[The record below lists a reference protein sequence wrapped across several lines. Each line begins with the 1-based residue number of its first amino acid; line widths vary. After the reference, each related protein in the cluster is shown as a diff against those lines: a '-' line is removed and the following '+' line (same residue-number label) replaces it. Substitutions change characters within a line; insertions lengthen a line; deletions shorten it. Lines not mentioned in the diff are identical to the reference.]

1 MSAGPMSFERQVALF
16 LGGMAD
22 EVALGPRTP
31 PRPMLRRAR
40 QHMATSIAAAALI
53 VVVVAVLAI
62 ASMRGLHHA
71 VDQNRIVTKAV
82 FATRRLRNRAF
93 SPPRWSSASWPGQ

>member
-1 MSAGPMSFERQVALF
+1 MSAEHVSFERQVALF

-40 QHMATSIAAAALI
+40 LHMAASVMAAGLI
-53 VVVVAVLAI
+53 LAVAAVLGTLVTH
-62 ASMRGLHHA
+62 GLLGGHGPLNTHGQTGGSPGST
-71 VDQNRIVTKAV
+71 DGS
-82 FATRRLRNRAF
+82 RR
-93 SPPRWSSASWPGQ
+93 

>member
-1 MSAGPMSFERQVALF
+1 MSAEPMSFERQVALF

-40 QHMATSIAAAALI
+40 LHMATSFTAAALI
-53 VVVVAVLAI
+53 VAAAVVLAI
-62 ASMRGLHHA
+62 VS
-71 VDQNRIVTKAV
+71 
-82 FATRRLRNRAF
+82 TRFRR
-93 SPPRWSSASWPGQ
+93 